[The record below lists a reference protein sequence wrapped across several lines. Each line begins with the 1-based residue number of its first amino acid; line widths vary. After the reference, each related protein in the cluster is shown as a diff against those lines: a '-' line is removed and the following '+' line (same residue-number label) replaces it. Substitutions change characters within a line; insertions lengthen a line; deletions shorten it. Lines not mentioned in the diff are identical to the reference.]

1 MKNFSFFLL
10 TLLIKLIKIKLRT
23 YKRLGE
29 VEVKSLELFAFDRI
43 YLGDAW
49 YRRNNLGIK

>member
-23 YKRLGE
+23 YKKLGE
-29 VEVKSLELFAFDRI
+29 MKIKDLMLFLQVVV
-43 YLGDAW
+43 LGFE
-49 YRRNNLGIK
+49 